1 MGLHNA
7 RPVAFDASPVAV
19 ALAAMV
25 IYFADGALLTA
36 VALAAGVH
44 ELGHIAAL
52 RVLGY
57 AVGGIRAEAQGFCI
71 SYSGAPNIAREL
83 AAALAGPAAGL
94 LMAYILSYMSVRL
107 CSSWLSLAAGA
118 SLILSLFNLL
128 PILPLDGG
136 RALLLMLS
144 IKMDAPVAEERAR
157 RVGRALSALIGAAGM
172 VLAACGGGA
181 LLAVLCA
188 GLFFENY
195 VCDSITNRI
204 PEFSKNRI

>member
-1 MGLHNA
+1 M
-7 RPVAFDASPVAV
+7 AV

-25 IYFADGALLTA
+25 IYFADGAVLAA

-52 RVLGY
+52 RALGY
-57 AVGGIRAEAQGFCI
+57 AVGGIRVEAQGLCI
-71 SYSGAPNIAREL
+71 SYSGAPNAAREL

-94 LMAYILSYMSVRL
+94 LLAYILSYMSARL
-107 CSSWLSLAAGA
+107 CSPWLSLAAGA

-144 IKMDAPVAEERAR
+144 LKMNAPAAEERAR

-181 LLAVLCA
+181 MLAAACA
-188 GLFFENY
+188 GLFLANY
-195 VCDSITNRI
+195 ACDSITNRT
-204 PEFSKNRI
+204 PEFRGKRI